1 MGRLLTDTDYL
12 RVIQDANLQQII
24 EENTQILKDMEQAA
38 QSEMT
43 SYLKQRYDTDRIF
56 YGTDS
61 ASPFN
66 LSAVYKGLNLVQYS
80 EAAYSALTTYTTG
93 QRVVYQNKIYSSI
106 AGNVPGAWNASQWT
120 YVCEDKQ
127 FFYVTLPE
135 DEYNHETTYIAGA
148 QVWYKDYVYTADRA
162 VKGIVPT
169 TQGYW
174 TQGSQYT
181 ITGQYPTNTQYW
193 TAGDNR
199 NQQIVM
205 HLMDITLY
213 HLHSRINPRNVP
225 DLRKERYDGNSPNQ
239 SGGAIAFLKRVG
251 KGDVSLDCPTL
262 IPDQGLSIRWGNSD
276 GTIERT
282 TNMY

>member
-12 RVIQDANLQQII
+12 RTIQDGNLQQII
-24 EENTQILKDMEQAA
+24 EQNMQTLKDVEQAA

-43 SYLKQRYDTDRIF
+43 SYLKQRYDTARIF

-66 LSAVYKGLNLVQYS
+66 LSTVYKGLNLVQYS
-80 EAAYSALTTYTTG
+80 EAAFSALNTYTTG
-93 QRVVYQNKIYSSI
+93 QRVVYQSKIYSST
-106 AGNVPGAWNASQWT
+106 AGSAPGAWNGAQWT
-120 YVCEDKQ
+120 YVCDDKK
-127 FFYVTLPE
+127 FFYVTLPQP
-135 DEYNHETTYIAGA
+135 EYDHETTYAVNA
-148 QVWYKDYVYTADRA
+148 QVWYKDYVYTALRA

-174 TQGSQYT
+174 AQGAQYT
-181 ITGQYPTNTQYW
+181 LTNEYPTNTLYW

-276 GTIERT
+276 GVIERT

>member
-93 QRVVYQNKIYSSI
+93 QRVVYQN
-106 AGNVPGAWNASQWT
+106 
-120 YVCEDKQ
+120 
-127 FFYVTLPE
+127 L
-135 DEYNHETTYIAGA
+135 
-148 QVWYKDYVYTADRA
+148 
-162 VKGIVPT
+162 
-169 TQGYW
+169 
-174 TQGSQYT
+174 
-181 ITGQYPTNTQYW
+181 
-193 TAGDNR
+193 
-199 NQQIVM
+199 IVM
-205 HLMDITLY
+205 TYSAILKQINKTKAIPNFKSILTLGSS
-213 HLHSRINPRNVP
+213 LFVSCKRIFN
-225 DLRKERYDGNSPNQ
+225 
-239 SGGAIAFLKRVG
+239 A
-251 KGDVSLDCPTL
+251 
-262 IPDQGLSIRWGNSD
+262 
-276 GTIERT
+276 
-282 TNMY
+282 